1 MKPGRFK
8 IDKRIKIAGLFVIF
22 ILLIWYIVCL
32 PKHLFIDP
40 TSTVIEDRNGILIGA
55 KIADDG
61 QWRFPYNNHVPEKFR
76 QAILEFEDKYFF
88 YHPGVNIF
96 SIMRALVQNIKT
108 GEIKSGGST
117 LSMQVIRLSRKGKPR
132 TVFEKFIEIILATR
146 LEIKY
151 SKSSILALYAAN
163 APFGGNVVGLDA
175 ASWRY
180 FGRPPDDLSWAEA
193 ATLAVLPN
201 APSLIYPGKN
211 QSRLL
216 LKRNKLLDQLSI
228 KGLIDEMSKELA
240 KDESLPGKPL
250 PLEQAAPHLLD
261 RICKEL
267 KGQKVKTTIDY
278 FLQKTVSEI
287 VENHHRELKF
297 NEIHNAAALIVEV
310 ETGHVLAYVG
320 NTAKTDSIDH
330 GNDVDII
337 VAPRSTGSI
346 LKPLLY
352 ASMMDAGEI
361 LPNTLIPD
369 IPTQYGALI
378 PSNFDRT
385 FSGAVPAGKAL
396 YRSLNVPA
404 VRMLQQFGV
413 HHFYDMLKKFGMT
426 TLTNPPDYYGL
437 SLILGGAETTLWDL
451 ATIYSGMTRELNHY
465 SNNSGYYNPDD
476 WRPPAYVQSF
486 QLNNNNND
494 TRNLK
499 KQGRL
504 SASSIWFTFEAMRE
518 VNRPA
523 ELTGWKTFSST
534 GKIAWKTGTS
544 YGFRD
549 AWALGLN
556 PDYIVAVWVGN
567 ADGEG
572 RSGLTGVSAA
582 APIMFDIFNVLPE
595 SSWFNPPYDEL
606 EMIAVCRLSGHRANS
621 YCEPIDTAYVPKKGL
636 KTPPCPYHQLVHLDK
651 TGLMRVSDYCYD
663 PSEMIHQPWFVLPPV
678 MEWFYK
684 KGNPLYRSLPPYY
697 PDCEIRNSANPMEF
711 IYPGENTRLY
721 LPVDLDGSPGSIVVE
736 VAHRN
741 PQSILYWHLD
751 NDFIGIT
758 SVNHHVAIQ
767 PAFGKHRISVVDDSG
782 NTIFKD
788 IEILRPKKKS

>member
-1 MKPGRFK
+1 MKLGILK
-8 IDKRIKIAGLFVIF
+8 IDKRIKIPGF
-22 ILLIWYIVCL
+22 IILITLLIWYIVCL
-32 PKHLFIDP
+32 PKNLFNDP

-61 QWRFPYNNHVPEKFR
+61 QWRFPHNKEVPEKFK
-76 QAILEFEDKYFF
+76 QAILEFEDKYFL
-88 YHPGVNIF
+88 YHPGVNLV
-96 SIMRALVQNIKT
+96 SIMRALVKNIKA
-108 GEIKSGGST
+108 GEIKSGGSA

-132 TVFEKFIEIILATR
+132 TVIEKLIEIILATR

-151 SKSSILALYAAN
+151 SKSSILAFYAAN

-180 FGRPPDDLSWAEA
+180 FGRPSNELSWAES

-216 LKRNKLLDQLSI
+216 IKRNKLLDQLSS
-228 KGLIDEMSKELA
+228 KGLIDEMSNELA
-240 KDESLPGKPL
+240 KQEALPGKPL

-261 RICKEL
+261 RICKENKGL
-267 KGQKVKTTIDY
+267 KIRTTLDY
-278 FLQKTVSEI
+278 FLQKTIDEI

-297 NEIHNAAALIVEV
+297 NEIHNAAVLVVEV
-310 ETGHVLAYVG
+310 ETGYVLAYIG
-320 NTAKTDSIDH
+320 NTAKTDSLGH

-352 ASMMDAGEI
+352 ASMLDAGEI

-369 IPTQYGALI
+369 IPTQFGGLT
-378 PSNFDRT
+378 PTNFDRS
-385 FSGAVPAGKAL
+385 FSGAVPASKAL

-404 VRMLQQFGV
+404 VRMLKQFGV
-413 HHFYDMLKKFGMT
+413 HHFYDVLQKCGMT
-426 TLTNPPDYYGL
+426 TLSNPPDYYGL

-451 ATIYSGMTRELNHY
+451 ATIYSGMTRELNHFAT
-465 SNNSGYYNPDD
+465 NSGSYNPED
-476 WRPPAYVQSF
+476 WHAPVFNDSVQ
-486 QLNNNNND
+486 D
-494 TRNLK
+494 KKTVGMENLK
-499 KQGRL
+499 KQGVL

-523 ELTGWKTFSST
+523 ELSGWKTFSST

-544 YGFRD
+544 FGFRD

-582 APIMFDIFNVLPE
+582 APLMFDVFNVLPE
-595 SSWFNPPYDEL
+595 SSWFDPPYDEL
-606 EMIAVCRLSGHRANS
+606 EEVAVCRMSGYRANP
-621 YCEPIDTAYVPKKGL
+621 YCELIDTVYIQENGL
-636 KTPPCPYHQLVHLDK
+636 KTSACPYHQLVHLDK
-651 TGLMRVSDYCYD
+651 TENFRVADNCYD
-663 PSEMIHQPWFVLPPV
+663 PSEMTHKPWFILPPV
-678 MEWFYK
+678 IEWFYK
-684 KGNPLYRSLPPYY
+684 KGNPLYRSLPPFS
-697 PDCEIRNSANPMEF
+697 PDCETNNSGIPMEF

-721 LPVDLDGSPGSIVVE
+721 LPVDLDGTVASIVLE

-741 PQSILYWHLD
+741 NESVLYWHID
-751 NDFIGIT
+751 NAFIGMT
-758 SVNHHVAIQ
+758 KNNHRIAVQ
-767 PAFGKHRISVVDDSG
+767 PSFGKHTITVIDDDGKSI
-782 NTIFKD
+782 TKA
-788 IEILRPKKKS
+788 IEILRSKGK

>member
-1 MKPGRFK
+1 MKWGRYK
-8 IDKRIKIAGLFVIF
+8 IDRRIKIGSLAIF
-22 ILLIWYIVCL
+22 LILLVWFIACL
-32 PKHLFIDP
+32 PKHLFNDP

-61 QWRFPYNNHVPEKFR
+61 QWRFPNNPHVPEKFK
-76 QAILEFEDKYFF
+76 QSILEFEDKYFF
-88 YHPGVNIF
+88 YHPGVNAF
-96 SIMRALVQNIKT
+96 SIMRALVQNIKA

-132 TVFEKFIEIILATR
+132 TVVEKLIEIILATR

-180 FGRPPDDLSWAEA
+180 FGRPPDDLSWAET

-211 QSRLL
+211 QSRLII
-216 LKRNKLLDQLSI
+216 KRNKLLDQLSA

-240 KDESLPGKPL
+240 KQEPLPGTPL

-261 RICKEL
+261 RICKEN
-267 KGQKVKTTIDY
+267 KGEKIRTTLDY
-278 FLQKTVSEI
+278 FLQKSVTEI

-297 NEIHNAAALIVEV
+297 NEIHNAAVLIVEV

-320 NTAKTDSIDH
+320 NTAKSDSIDH

-352 ASMMDAGEI
+352 ASMLDAGEI

-369 IPTQYGALI
+369 IPTQFGGLT
-378 PSNFDRT
+378 PTNFDGS
-385 FSGAVPAGKAL
+385 FSGVVPAGKAL

-404 VRMLQQFGV
+404 VRMLKQFGV
-413 HHFYDMLKKFGMT
+413 HHFYDVLQKCGMT
-426 TLTNPPDYYGL
+426 TLSNPPDYYGL

-451 ATIYSGMTRELNHY
+451 ATIYSGMTRELSHFAG
-465 SNNSGYYNPDD
+465 NSGYYNPND
-476 WRPPAYVQSF
+476 WHEPIYYDSVKE
-486 QLNNNNND
+486 NKTNEKKD
-494 TRNLK
+494 LK
-499 KQGRL
+499 KQGVL

-523 ELTGWKTFSST
+523 ELSGWKTFSST

-544 YGFRD
+544 FGFRD

-572 RSGLTGVSAA
+572 RSGLIGVSTA
-582 APIMFDIFNVLPE
+582 APVMFDIFNVLPE

-606 EMIAVCRLSGHRANS
+606 EKVAVCRMSGYRANQ
-621 YCEPIDTAYVPKKGL
+621 YCELVDTVYIPKNGL
-636 KTPPCPYHQLVHLDK
+636 KTSPCPYHQLVHLDK
-651 TGLMRVSDYCYD
+651 TGDFRVSDNCYD
-663 PSEMIHQPWFVLPPV
+663 PSEMIHQSWFVLPPV
-678 MEWFYK
+678 MEWFCK
-684 KGNPLYRSLPPYY
+684 KVNPLYRSLPPFS
-697 PDCEIRNSANPMEF
+697 PDCELDNSAVPMEF

-721 LPVDLDGSPGSIVVE
+721 LPVDLDGTVMSIVLE

-741 PQSILYWHLD
+741 PETILYWHID
-751 NDFIGIT
+751 QEFIGLT
-758 SVNHHVAIQ
+758 KKNHRIAVQ
-767 PAFGKHRISVVDDSG
+767 PTLGKHTITVIDDAGKSIAK
-782 NTIFKD
+782 T
-788 IEILRPKKKS
+788 IEILQSKGK